1 MVDHFWA
8 QLLRHY
14 LPSLQVWQKWRRP
27 ASDLVL
33 IEIDPQLS
41 RAQWPTRKIVKGIES
56 ADAHVRSV
64 EVQVGE
70 KTYLRP
76 VARLVQLPAIP
87 DDGGTSPGTP
97 AAPSGI

>member
-1 MVDHFWA
+1 MIV
-8 QLLRHY
+8 
-14 LPSLQVWQKWRRP
+14 
-27 ASDLVL
+27 
-33 IEIDPQLS
+33 IDPQLS
-41 RAQWPTRKIVKGIES
+41 RAQWPTGKIVKVIER
-56 ADAHVRSV
+56 ADGRVRSA
-64 EVQVGE
+64 EIQVGE